1 MDVWTDP
8 EEAVQTDGHP
18 VGKKLFHYGL
28 CAAQEKFWICIT
40 GLVHQTL
47 QKVLHYLCEIKQVS
61 MEGKSQQRCHCTS
74 EKQRNRKR
82 GTRRVDKGLET
93 LSAVKEISYSIT
105 GGYASQAHL
114 QLKCNFC
121 SDLDT
126 HYFWDYLYHSLKM
139 PIYWMFSIFF
149 VITQLFVFIYL

>member
-61 MEGKSQQRCHCTS
+61 MEGQSQQRRHCTS
-74 EKQRNRKR
+74 ERQRNRKRDIKR
-82 GTRRVDKGLET
+82 GTRRVDKGSET
-93 LSAVKEISYSIT
+93 LSAVKDQLQYYWRLCIT
-105 GGYASQAHL
+105 DTFIITM
-114 QLKCNFC
+114 QLL
-121 SDLDT
+121 LDT

-139 PIYWMFSIFF
+139 STF
-149 VITQLFVFIYL
+149 